1 MYTLPVLI
9 LLLASVVATN
19 AFFVTWRD
27 LHHAAATQSLTEF
40 HDTIVSVMATF
51 PCEECREHFSEL
63 VQKHPYPLPY
73 VRSRDDMRI
82 WMWMTHNLVNVR
94 LNKTW
99 ESYDILTRSCMA
111 PPPSTIPT
119 LR

>member
-1 MYTLPVLI
+1 MYTLSILI
-9 LLLASVVATN
+9 LVSMVAVAN

-27 LHHAAATQSLTEF
+27 LHHAAATQHLTEF
-40 HDTIVSVMATF
+40 HDTIISVMATF
-51 PCEECREHFSEL
+51 PCEECREHFSKL
-63 VQKHPYPLPY
+63 VHEHPYPLPF
-73 VRSRDDMRI
+73 VRTRDDMRI

-99 ESYDILTRSCMA
+99 ESYDILTRSCLA
-111 PPPSTIPT
+111 PQTPYAIPT